1 MGVDLGYRIL
11 RQFPVLE
18 THGAAGT
25 ENATAVGIET
35 NGHGVYLE
43 FRIPDKYY
51 SAKQVKDYA
60 TGYTG
65 TVEQIFETKGVVG
78 LQWYQD
84 STPSN
89 QLGDFA
95 LITVESDSGDSQQ
108 TFSILFRNLTPANVA
123 AKAKPLIARMNAA
136 EATSTPLELFG

>member
-1 MGVDLGYRIL
+1 MSVDLGYRVI
-11 RQFPVLE
+11 RQFPVIE
-18 THGAAGT
+18 THGASGT

-43 FRIPDKYY
+43 FRIPDKYF
-51 SAKQVKDYA
+51 SAAQVKAYA

-65 TVEQIFETKGVVG
+65 TVEQMFDIPGVIG

-84 STPSN
+84 QTPSN

-95 LITVESDSGDSQQ
+95 LVTVETESGDSQG
-108 TFSILFRNLTPANVA
+108 TFSVNFRELKPAVVEA
-123 AKAKPLIARMNAA
+123 RAKPIIAKLEAV
-136 EATSTPLELFG
+136 EATSTPLELFS